1 MPTIAFVSTKG
12 GVGKTTSALLLAL
25 GLSDRGL
32 PVAIVDSDPNLP
44 LKAWGDL
51 PGRPDAIGL
60 FHAPNFQDLP
70 GQLRLAKAMSEWVVV
85 DTEGGAPRMG
95 GMAIANADLVITP
108 LAASQ
113 LDAREARKV
122 AKMVE
127 DISKREG
134 RKIPLVCLFART
146 PPAGR
151 RSFQEVR
158 AELEAAALPALQVAL
173 SDKEAFRALFSK
185 GGALAGLQAKRVSGV
200 AAAQELVEAYTDEVA
215 TLVGARLPQPA

>member
-25 GLSDRGL
+25 GLAERGL
-32 PVAIVDSDPNLP
+32 GVSIVDSDPNLP
-44 LKAWGDL
+44 LKAWGEL
-51 PGRPDAIGL
+51 PGRPETIGL
-60 FHAPNFQDLP
+60 FHAPTFQDLP
-70 GQLRLAKAMSEWVVV
+70 GELRKAKQASDWVVV

-122 AKMVE
+122 ARMVA

-134 RKIPLVCLFART
+134 RAIPLVCLFART

-158 AELEAAALPALQVAL
+158 AELEAAALPTLQAAL

-185 GGALAGLQAKRVSGV
+185 GGNLAGLATRRVSGV
-200 AAAQELVEAYTDEVA
+200 AAARGLVEAFTDEVA
-215 TLVGARLPQPA
+215 ALVGAPLPEAA

>member
-12 GVGKTTSALLLAL
+12 GVGKTTSALLLAMGL
-25 GLSDRGL
+25 AERGLS
-32 PVAIVDSDPNLP
+32 VSMVDSDPNLP
-44 LKAWGDL
+44 LKAWGEL
-51 PGRPDAIGL
+51 PGKPDNISL
-60 FHAPNFQDLP
+60 YHAPSFQDLP
-70 GQLRLAKAMSEWVVV
+70 GELRKAKLASEWVVV

-122 AKMVE
+122 SKMVA
-127 DISKREG
+127 DIA
-134 RKIPLVCLFART
+134 RKENRPIPLVCLFART

-158 AELEAAALPALQVAL
+158 AELEAASLPALATAL

-185 GGALAGLQAKRVSGV
+185 GGNLAGLASRRVSGV
-200 AAAQELVEAYTDEVA
+200 SAARELVEAFTDEVA
-215 TLVGARLPQPA
+215 TLVGAREPQAA